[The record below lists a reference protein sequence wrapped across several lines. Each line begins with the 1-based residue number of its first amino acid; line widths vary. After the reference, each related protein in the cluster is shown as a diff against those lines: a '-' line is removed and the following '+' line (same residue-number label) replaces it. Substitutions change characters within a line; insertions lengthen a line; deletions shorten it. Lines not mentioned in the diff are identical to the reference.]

1 MLWFKAV
8 KHISFRLQKLRWLLW
23 MLKEQI
29 KVNPSPEENPVQ
41 THEEKVKEDLKDFGG
56 RLVVDFN
63 LSLFDFLVLVRR
75 HLDKIEQM
83 KEQVEMGQDPMSDP
97 VTQAISTRLRSVMD
111 EMTKMKIETERLL
124 VVALNRKIIPLRND
138 DQMSKV
144 LTEVEKMEA
153 INKDLKRA
161 LENSRLEIN

>member
-1 MLWFKAV
+1 MLWFKTV

-23 MLKEQI
+23 VLKEQS
-29 KVNPSPEENPVQ
+29 KVNPSPEGNPVQ
-41 THEEKVKEDLKDFGG
+41 TDEEKVKEDLKDFGG
-56 RLVVDFN
+56 RLTVDFN

-97 VTQAISTRLRSVMD
+97 VTHAISTRLRSVMD
-111 EMTKMKIETERLL
+111 EMTKMKRETERLL
-124 VVALNRKIIPLRND
+124 VVALNRKIPLRNEN
-138 DQMSKV
+138 QMSKV